1 MPSPT
6 NPLKLI
12 SLNLIII
19 ANGNIT
25 RVSTVREKNFKT
37 DVNHTKRMYNTCDPE
52 QGHRT
57 H

>member
-6 NPLKLI
+6 NPLKFS

-25 RVSTVREKNFKT
+25 RVSTVRGKKN
-37 DVNHTKRMYNTCDPE
+37 V
-52 QGHRT
+52 
-57 H
+57 

>member
-6 NPLKLI
+6 NPLKLS

-25 RVSTVREKNFKT
+25 RVSTVRGKKKQNFKT
-37 DVNHTKRMYNTCDPE
+37 DVNHTKRM
-52 QGHRT
+52 
-57 H
+57 